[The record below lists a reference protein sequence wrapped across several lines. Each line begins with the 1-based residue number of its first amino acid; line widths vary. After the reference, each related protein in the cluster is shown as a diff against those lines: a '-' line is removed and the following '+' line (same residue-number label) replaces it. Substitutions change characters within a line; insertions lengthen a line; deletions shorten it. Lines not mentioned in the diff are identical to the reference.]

1 MMEHPVSTSEWV
13 SDQMTRAIVVFPA
26 FANPAPIERLRRA
39 YDPLADFIAPHIT
52 LVFPFTSAIATEALA
67 AHMRR
72 ATRDLAPF
80 EVTLREVTGHME
92 EYLFLNVK
100 RGADQIVALHDQLYS
115 GVLAPYLAPER
126 TFTPHLTVG
135 RLPTAERF
143 ALALVDARR
152 MSAHFTVGVE
162 EIAAYHIGEEGSRAI
177 VCQVFLGNKKK

>member
-1 MMEHPVSTSEWV
+1 MEHPASTGDHAV
-13 SDQMTRAIVVFPA
+13 DRITRAIVIFPT
-26 FANPAPIERLRRA
+26 FADAAPIERLRNA

-80 EVTLREVTGHME
+80 EVTLREVTGHTE

-100 RGADQIVALHDQLYS
+100 RGADQLVALHDHLYS
-115 GVLAPYLAPER
+115 GILTRYLAPDH

-135 RLPTAERF
+135 RLPTTERF
-143 ALALVDARR
+143 ALALIDARR
-152 MSAHFTVGVE
+152 MTAQFLVRVE
-162 EIAAYHIGEEGSRAI
+162 EIVAYRIGEEGSRAI
-177 VCQVFLGNKKK
+177 DCQVFLGDKKK

>member
-1 MMEHPVSTSEWV
+1 MEHPVSASEWV
-13 SDQMTRAIVVFPA
+13 SDQITRAIVIFPA
-26 FANPAPIERLRRA
+26 FANAAPIERLRRA
-39 YDPLADFIAPHIT
+39 YDPLADFIAAHIT
-52 LVFPFTSAIATEALA
+52 LVFPFTSAIATEALS

-80 EVTLREVTGHME
+80 EITLREITGHME

-100 RGADQIVALHDQLYS
+100 RGADQFVALHDQLYS
-115 GVLAPYLAPER
+115 GILTRYLAPDQ

-152 MSAHFTVGVE
+152 MTAQFTARVE
-162 EIAAYHIGEEGSRAI
+162 EIVAYRIGEEGSRAI
-177 VCQVFLGNKKK
+177 DCQVFLGDETQ

>member
-1 MMEHPVSTSEWV
+1 MEYPASI
-13 SDQMTRAIVVFPA
+13 SDPEFGLITRAIVIFPA
-26 FANPAPIERLRRA
+26 FADAAPIERLRQA
-39 YDPLADFIAPHIT
+39 YDPLASYIAPHIS

-67 AHMRR
+67 THMRR

-100 RGADQIVALHDQLYS
+100 RGADQLVALHDQLYS
-115 GVLAPYLAPER
+115 GVLTRYLAPEY

-152 MSAHFTVGVE
+152 MAAQFVVRVE
-162 EIAAYHIGEEGSRAI
+162 EIVAYRIGEEGSRAI
-177 VCQVFLGNKKK
+177 DCQVFLGNKKQ

>member
-1 MMEHPVSTSEWV
+1 MELPASTSNHAF
-13 SDQMTRAIVVFPA
+13 DRITRAIVIFPM
-26 FANPAPIERLRRA
+26 FADTAPIERLRRA

-72 ATRDLAPF
+72 ATRGLAPF

-92 EYLFLNVK
+92 DYLFLNVK
-100 RGADQIVALHDQLYS
+100 RGADQLVALHDQLYS
-115 GVLAPYLAPER
+115 GILTRYLAPEH

-143 ALALVDARR
+143 ALALIDARR
-152 MSAHFTVGVE
+152 MAAQFMVKVE
-162 EIAAYHIGEEGSRAI
+162 EIVAYRIGEDGSRAI
-177 VCQVFLGNKKK
+177 DCQVNLGNKKR

>member
-1 MMEHPVSTSEWV
+1 M
-13 SDQMTRAIVVFPA
+13 RAIVVFPA
-26 FANPAPIERLRRA
+26 FTDPTPIERLRRA

-52 LVFPFTSAIATEALA
+52 LVFPFTSAIAIETLA

-72 ATRDLAPF
+72 AARDLAPF

-100 RGADQIVALHDQLYS
+100 RGADQLVALHDRLYS
-115 GVLAPYLAPER
+115 GILTRYLAPEH

-152 MSAHFTVGVE
+152 MTERFTFGVD
-162 EIAAYHIGEEGSRAI
+162 EIVAYRIGEEGARAI
-177 VCQVFLGNKKK
+177 DCQVSLGHKKR